1 MTRDH
6 NPINSDA
13 NATLEVRATAEVA
26 MLEAKRHSA
35 MMENNA
41 DALSELMHKSLKYKH
56 STGLVDN
63 IESYLKNLREGVV
76 HYVSLE
82 HSNTV
87 IRLLH
92 ADLALTSGQ
101 ITGTVR
107 VAGFERSIAGNYT
120 IKWQKLDGQ
129 WSMVEA
135 ENIPLSS

>member
-6 NPINSDA
+6 NLINGDA
-13 NATLEVRATAEVA
+13 DATLEARAIAEVVR
-26 MLEAKRHSA
+26 LEAKRHSA

-41 DALSELMHKSLKYKH
+41 DALSELMHTSLKYKH

-63 IESYLKNLREGVV
+63 KDSYLKNLREGVV
-76 HYVSLE
+76 RYISLE
-82 HSNTV
+82 PSNTM

-92 ADLALTSGQ
+92 ADLALASGQ
-101 ITGTVR
+101 ITGTVS
-107 VAGFERSIAGNYT
+107 VAGAEKSIAGNYT